1 MALGSLLNLKGQ
13 SAFFVSLL
21 IIKIYLT
28 MKKSWIVLIVVVVLI
43 FIGYS
48 SVKGT
53 YNGMV
58 AGSEAV
64 DAQWAQVEN
73 VYQRRADLIPNLVA
87 TVKGYASHEQ
97 ETLEGVVNARAKATS
112 TTINAGNMNAAQ
124 LQQFQQAQD
133 GLSSALSRLM
143 VVVEKYPDLKA
154 NQGFLDLQAQLE
166 GTENRITVERMRFN
180 DEARV
185 FNTNIKTF
193 PNNIFAGMFNFDEK
207 AYFQAIEGAEAAPK
221 VEF

>member
-1 MALGSLLNLKGQ
+1 
-13 SAFFVSLL
+13 
-21 IIKIYLT
+21 
-28 MKKSWIVLIVVVVLI
+28 MKKSWIVLIVIVILI

-58 AGSEAV
+58 TGSEAV

-87 TVKGYASHEQ
+87 TVKGYAVHEK
-97 ETLEGVVNARAKATS
+97 ETLEAVVVARSKATS
-112 TTINAGNMNAAQ
+112 TTIDAGNMNPAA

-133 GLSSALSRLM
+133 GLSYALSRLM

-154 NQGFLDLQAQLE
+154 NQNFMELQAQLE
-166 GTENRITVERMRFN
+166 GTENRISVERKRFN
-180 DEARV
+180 DEARAY
-185 FNTNIKTF
+185 NTNIKQF

-207 AYFQAIEGAEAAPK
+207 AYFQAAKGADTAPK